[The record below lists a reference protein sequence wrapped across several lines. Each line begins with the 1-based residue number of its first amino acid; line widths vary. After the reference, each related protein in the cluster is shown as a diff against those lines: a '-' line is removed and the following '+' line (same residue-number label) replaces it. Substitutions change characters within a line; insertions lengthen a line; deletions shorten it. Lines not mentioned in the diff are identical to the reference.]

1 MRFPPKPE
9 YLSVLRAAIGVI
21 AGDMSFNYD
30 EIIQLRVAVSEAFQ
44 MTIRQVPQEPQVS
57 TAVGLVVHLT
67 VEPDNIEIVIFK
79 LQDYTS
85 CSPRLGAN
93 QLLPGTEEE
102 IESRALLES
111 LMDEVEVG
119 REAAGEPLI
128 RMVKYKAAAKAKQKK
143 RMLQYH
149 RTSAQYGNAVSAGAG
164 RCRERVGA
172 HHVNSALKWG
182 ASWGNRSKKGNTV

>member
-1 MRFPPKPE
+1 MTDSIEMRLPPKPE

-44 MTIRQVPQEPQVS
+44 VTIRQVPQEPQVS
-57 TAVGLVVHLT
+57 TAVGLVVQLT

-119 REAAGEPLI
+119 RVAAGEPLI
-128 RMVKYKAAAKAKQKK
+128 RMVKYKAAAKA
-143 RMLQYH
+143 
-149 RTSAQYGNAVSAGAG
+149 
-164 RCRERVGA
+164 
-172 HHVNSALKWG
+172 
-182 ASWGNRSKKGNTV
+182 

>member
-1 MRFPPKPE
+1 MTDSIEMRLPPKPE

-79 LQDYTS
+79 LQNYTS
-85 CSPRLGAN
+85 CLPHLGAN
-93 QLLPGTEEE
+93 QIPPDTEEE

-128 RMVKYKAAAKAKQKK
+128 RMVKYKAATKA
-143 RMLQYH
+143 
-149 RTSAQYGNAVSAGAG
+149 
-164 RCRERVGA
+164 
-172 HHVNSALKWG
+172 
-182 ASWGNRSKKGNTV
+182 